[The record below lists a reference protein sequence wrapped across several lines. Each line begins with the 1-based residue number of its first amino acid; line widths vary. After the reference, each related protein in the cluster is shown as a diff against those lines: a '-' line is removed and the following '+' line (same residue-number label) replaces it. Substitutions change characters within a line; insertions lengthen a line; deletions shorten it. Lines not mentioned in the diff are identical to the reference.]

1 MEGAQKNL
9 DTEIPHWDF
18 DRTRQELNSIW
29 EQRLSQ
35 VTIQTNNR
43 NDKEKFYGAL
53 YRASF
58 LPRTFIDVDG
68 RYPSFSTGHPF
79 RQSANGRN
87 YYEDY
92 SMWDTYRALH
102 PLVNILTPKKAG
114 DMMQSLVDKYEQ
126 GGWLPIFP
134 CWNSYT
140 AAMIGDHCISAL
152 GDAYIKGIRN
162 FDINKA

>member
-1 MEGAQKNL
+1 
-9 DTEIPHWDF
+9 
-18 DRTRQELNSIW
+18 
-29 EQRLSQ
+29 
-35 VTIQTNNR
+35 
-43 NDKEKFYGAL
+43 
-53 YRASF
+53 
-58 LPRTFIDVDG
+58 
-68 RYPSFSTGHPF
+68 
-79 RQSANGRN
+79 
-87 YYEDY
+87 
-92 SMWDTYRALH
+92 MWDTYRALH

-162 FDINKA
+162 FDINKACEGMLRNAFRTPATYEDIKTEWDGVL